1 MPARASSSSSAG
13 NTRPAGG
20 GQLLA
25 LVIDADQ
32 QSWRTRGSTL
42 KDGVRFVDVLDDLL
56 IYVNAFLLLSGAT
69 HTHFAPF
76 PRICHTNLISP
87 CAEQGSTASS
97 WSRPTAASH
106 ACSILRR
113 RRWTRRPRPPRLRRR
128 TTRLA
133 APPHQVW
140 QPALR
145 SARWQ
150 TRWVTESG
158 RSVKL
163 KRKSM
168 MSRAKGAPVRCT
180 FFSPTHFSVQN
191 EKVLVDRQAARRCW
205 RTRSPPR
212 CATSIALLQRRRQA
226 ARPHSSRG
234 CLLQSMI
241 LLTTKSRSN
250 VCIRILH
257 CSDCYWRDRDRV

>member
-1 MPARASSSSSAG
+1 MVGHAHGTHMVHAPCVGVGVPVVSS
-13 NTRPAGG
+13 
-20 GQLLA
+20 Q
-25 LVIDADQ
+25 
-32 QSWRTRGSTL
+32 
-42 KDGVRFVDVLDDLL
+42 VRLL
-56 IYVNAFLLLSGAT
+56 IRFC
-69 HTHFAPF
+69 F
-76 PRICHTNLISP
+76 
-87 CAEQGSTASS
+87 
-97 WSRPTAASH
+97 W
-106 ACSILRR
+106 
-113 RRWTRRPRPPRLRRR
+113 